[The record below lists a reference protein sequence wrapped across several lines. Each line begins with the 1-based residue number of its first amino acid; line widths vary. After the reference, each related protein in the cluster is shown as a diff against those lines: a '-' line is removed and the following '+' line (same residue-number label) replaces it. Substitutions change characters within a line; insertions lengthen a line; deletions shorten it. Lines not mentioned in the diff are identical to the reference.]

1 MCQNRYDTPTM
12 PANVREIKGRMK
24 AVGNIERITKTMQ
37 MIATARFQAMQRR
50 ATAAQAYTQ
59 KIGEVVTELADS
71 VGDLEGG
78 SNPLLTAPED
88 KAGKICLLV
97 LTSNRGLCGGFN
109 ANLLRKAGNFLKSQQ
124 DNGLQLEVGAK
135 KGNGFF
141 KFSGQQVDI
150 FHDQFESDSP
160 TFEEVNQIAER
171 YMYEFTAGQYD
182 AVHVVYMSF
191 ISMAR
196 QEPVVMQLLPM
207 AKPKGSGEDKMH
219 AETLYDFSPEPVALL
234 EELLPITVK
243 TRLFQCFNETLVSE
257 QLARMVAMKAATD
270 SAGKMSKSLGR
281 QYNRARQSAITTELS
296 EIIGGAAALDA

>member
-1 MCQNRYDTPTM
+1 M
-12 PANVREIKGRMK
+12 PANVRDIKGRMK

-59 KIGEVVTELADS
+59 KIGEVVSELADS
-71 VGDLEGG
+71 VGDDAGG
-78 SNPLLTAPED
+78 GNPLLKAPEE
-88 KAGKICLLV
+88 KAGKVCVLV

-109 ANLLRKAGNFLKSQQ
+109 ASLLRTAGNFLKEQGEDGVS
-124 DNGLQLEVGAK
+124 LEVVGK

-141 KFSGQQVDI
+141 KFAGQKMDV
-150 FHDQFESDSP
+150 FHDQFEADTP
-160 TFEEVNQIAER
+160 TFEEVNKIAER
-171 YMYEFTAGQYD
+171 YMHDFTAGNYD
-182 AVHVVYMSF
+182 AVYVVYMSF

-196 QEPVVMQLLPM
+196 QEAKAMQLLPM
-207 AKPKGSGEDKMH
+207 AKPKGSDDKKMH
-219 AETLYDFSPEPVALL
+219 AETQYDFSPEPAVLL
-234 EELLPITVK
+234 NELLPITVK

-270 SAGKMSKSLGR
+270 SAGKMKKSLGR